1 MYQPNRKSK
10 IMFLALFLITCT
22 FIMTSF
28 ALSISA
34 TYEGNDLGIS
44 MSEILNSP
52 AVSELKTIIVTMVN
66 PIASV
71 SLGATILGLV
81 ISKSQKQ
88 AENLLKGIKAIVWGF
103 VLCNSLGLILSTIG
117 NIIGNHAYTFT

>member
-1 MYQPNRKSK
+1 MYQTNRKSK
-10 IMFLALFLITCT
+10 IIFLALLLVACT

-34 TYEGNDLGIS
+34 TYEGDDLGIS
-44 MSEILNSP
+44 MSEILNSS
-52 AVSELKTIIVTMVN
+52 AVSELKTIVVTLVN

-81 ISKSQKQ
+81 MSKSQKQ
-88 AENLLKGIKAIVWGF
+88 SENLLKGIKAIVWGF
-103 VLCNSLGLILSTIG
+103 VLCNSIGLFLSTVG

>member
-34 TYEGNDLGIS
+34 TYEGDDLGIS